1 MVFLEIS
8 KYYRNS
14 WRDGTI
20 TPLEVVP
27 HVYSVNQM
35 SLFKDLAL
43 VKIYLQSPAWAG
55 INQVIPQKIALQEA
69 PLRIIR
75 LTKKAEQPWPFQE
88 RFFFMIRGSGQSN
101 NAADD

>member
-43 VKIYLQSPAWAG
+43 VKIYLQSPA
-55 INQVIPQKIALQEA
+55 
-69 PLRIIR
+69 
-75 LTKKAEQPWPFQE
+75 
-88 RFFFMIRGSGQSN
+88 
-101 NAADD
+101 